1 MSSSARAQIRRIDG
15 HILCFLEDGTVEVK
29 IHNFFFQ
36 LDELEPEQKEK
47 LTPAVRQAVSAHWL
61 GFVNSRGYNS
71 RRSLNASVAVDSY
84 QSEIRDLNRFR
95 APPAS
100 RFEFREIAGEFV
112 RFDHVAGEVAIKI
125 GNSYLRPGD
134 IPPSRSGEINR
145 IVFLVI
151 ENYLR
156 SWRPV

>member
-1 MSSSARAQIRRIDG
+1 LVEPDGKQTLSAG
-15 HILCFLEDGTVEVK
+15 
-29 IHNFFFQ
+29 
-36 LDELEPEQKEK
+36 
-47 LTPAVRQAVSAHWL
+47 VRQAVTEHWL
-61 GFVNSRGYNS
+61 GFVTSRGFAC
-71 RRSLNASVAVDSY
+71 RRSLNTSVADDSY
-84 QSEIRDLNRFR
+84 QSEIRALNRFR
-95 APPAS
+95 APRAS